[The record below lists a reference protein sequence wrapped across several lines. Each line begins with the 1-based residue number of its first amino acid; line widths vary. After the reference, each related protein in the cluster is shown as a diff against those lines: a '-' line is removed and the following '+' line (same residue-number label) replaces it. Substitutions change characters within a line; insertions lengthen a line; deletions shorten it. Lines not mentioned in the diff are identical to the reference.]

1 MMAVFY
7 FIAHEKGF
15 KFHAQPKTGAYFCL
29 RGWGFNCLLYQLYIY
44 ILADHVTRPRQSQIT
59 FTIVFT
65 QSSQVLQQPFICDRS
80 FCDVVKPD
88 RVCFAFVAAVL

>member
-1 MMAVFY
+1 MRNPKL
-7 FIAHEKGF
+7 AHIFVYEGGGS
-15 KFHAQPKTGAYFCL
+15 TVYCI
-29 RGWGFNCLLYQLYIY
+29 NCIY
-44 ILADHVTRPRQSQIT
+44 ILADHVTRQSQIT